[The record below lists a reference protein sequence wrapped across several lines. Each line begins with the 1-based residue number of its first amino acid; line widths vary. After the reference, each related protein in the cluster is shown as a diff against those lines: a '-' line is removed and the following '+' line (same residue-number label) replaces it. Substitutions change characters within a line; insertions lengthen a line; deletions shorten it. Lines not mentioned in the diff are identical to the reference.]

1 MSYYYCE
8 HCKDYKKK
16 YHDCHKK
23 SRKCYDKY
31 DGYYEKCDKKYEEKP
46 CVNVK
51 VDCCN
56 NQKDR
61 LVRESAFRAVN
72 NAPQNIAANTNTK
85 VLFQTEQFDLAG
97 EYNPN
102 TSTFIPSKD
111 GVYNII
117 AAASFDT
124 QQVNRSALIG
134 IRVNG
139 TIVAAIDNDYFAP
152 IAGFNF
158 TNIVTATTIL
168 RLNAGDQVDVIARS
182 SVAGF
187 ISVNNTDPNILNSTH
202 FEAARFPSRSE

>member
-16 YHDCHKK
+16 YHDCDKK
-23 SRKCYDKY
+23 SKKCYDKY
-31 DGYYEKCDKKYEEKP
+31 DGYYKKCDENHEEKP

-51 VDCCN
+51 IDCCCDDK
-56 NQKDR
+56 KDN

-72 NAPQNIAANTNTK
+72 NTRQEIAANTFEK

-102 TSTFIPSKD
+102 TSTFSPSKD
-111 GVYNII
+111 GVYIII
-117 AAASFDT
+117 ATLSIST
-124 QQVNRSALIG
+124 ELVNRSAAVG

-139 TIVAAIDNDYFAP
+139 VMITASDNDFFGSSFP
-152 IAGFNF
+152 FSNGVSVN
-158 TNIVTATTIL
+158 TIL
-168 RLNAGDQVDVIARS
+168 RLNAGDQVEVVVTSTIP
-182 SVAGF
+182 GF
-187 ISVNNTDPNILNSTH
+187 ISSNNTDPNFVVSTH

>member
-31 DGYYEKCDKKYEEKP
+31 DGYYEKTEEKP

-51 VDCCN
+51 VDCCCDEKKN
-56 NQKDR
+56 NR
-61 LVRESAFRAVN
+61 VRESAFRAVN
-72 NAPQNIAANTNTK
+72 NTPQDIAARTIEK

-102 TSTFIPSKD
+102 TSTFTPATD
-111 GVYNII
+111 GVYLLI
-117 AAASFDT
+117 ATASFVIEP
-124 QQVNRSALIG
+124 VNRSAFIG

-139 TIVAAIDNDYFAP
+139 VMIAASDNDFYGETF
-152 IAGFNF
+152 FNA
-158 TNIVTATTIL
+158 NAVSVNTIL
-168 RLNAGDQVDVIARS
+168 RLNAGDQVDVVVTS
-182 SVAGF
+182 SVAGS
-187 ISVNNTDPNILNSTH
+187 IGLNNMNPNSSNLSTH
-202 FEAARFPSRSE
+202 FEAARFPSPAE